1 MQIDEDLNKQI
12 TLYGSTMVAVVW
24 KILRAK
30 TKLSIAFLLGEVI
43 FAILVAVVFA
53 PALQSWCDLTDKVTI
68 ASACI
73 MVMFSTKLFTRV
85 EEVISGK
92 SKLEK
97 GGGDEPKL

>member
-12 TLYGSTMVAVVW
+12 TLYGSTMVAVAW

-30 TKLSIAFLLGEVI
+30 TKLSIAFLLTEFI
-43 FAILVAVVFA
+43 FAILVARIFA
-53 PALQSWCDLTDKVTI
+53 PAMQSWCNLSDSETL
-68 ASACI
+68 AAACI

-92 SKLEK
+92 SKIEK
-97 GGGDEPKL
+97 GGEDEPKS